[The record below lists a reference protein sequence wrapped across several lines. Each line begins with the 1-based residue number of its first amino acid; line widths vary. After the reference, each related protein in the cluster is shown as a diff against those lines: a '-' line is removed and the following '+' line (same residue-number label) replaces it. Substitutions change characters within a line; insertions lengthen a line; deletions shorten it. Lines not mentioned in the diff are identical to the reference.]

1 MTTSKHAAQRNQ
13 TALLI
18 LVEQTF
24 SRKHQL
30 AGTIT
35 GIRRVEKS
43 AWKNRRWSAYLWR
56 ETEAPSSLIIH
67 DDYARGREGV
77 KFTTRDI
84 AATSFSPIKAWSDC
98 GLLTADLRF
107 NPWQGR
113 VHPHARVW
121 PAKSGCWG
129 WSMLEMKMV
138 ENFSR
143 YPAISFNFYDIFWDG
158 IINFLFF
165 FFLSDY
171 RKKIDMERQFI
182 FWFGQMRSFW
192 LLEYFLILI
201 LYCFPRD
208 IISGSL

>member
-113 VHPHARVW
+113 VHPMHAFDRRNPDAEDDPCSKW
-121 PAKSGCWG
+121 KW
-129 WSMLEMKMV
+129 LK
-138 ENFSR
+138 
-143 YPAISFNFYDIFWDG
+143 IFLV
-158 IINFLFF
+158 ILRFLLIFTIFF
-165 FFLSDY
+165 GMGL
-171 RKKIDMERQFI
+171 
-182 FWFGQMRSFW
+182 
-192 LLEYFLILI
+192 
-201 LYCFPRD
+201 
-208 IISGSL
+208 

>member
-43 AWKNRRWSAYLWR
+43 AWKNRRWSAGTFWR
-56 ETEAPSSLIIH
+56 ETKAPSSLIIH

-107 NPWQGR
+107 TPWQGR
-113 VHPHARVW
+113 VHTRTPMHAFDRRNPDTEDDPCSKWKWLRIFLVIEW
-121 PAKSGCWG
+121 F
-129 WSMLEMKMV
+129 LLIL
-138 ENFSR
+138 
-143 YPAISFNFYDIFWDG
+143 AIFLG
-158 IINFLFF
+158 VFLFF
-165 FFLSDY
+165 FCAIIE
-171 RKKIDMERQFI
+171 RKLR
-182 FWFGQMRSFW
+182 
-192 LLEYFLILI
+192 
-201 LYCFPRD
+201 
-208 IISGSL
+208 

>member
-165 FFLSDY
+165 FFFCAIIE
-171 RKKIDMERQFI
+171 RKLTWRDSLYFDLDKWDRFDFWNI
-182 FWFGQMRSFW
+182 F
-192 LLEYFLILI
+192 
-201 LYCFPRD
+201 
-208 IISGSL
+208 

>member
-143 YPAISFNFYDIFWDG
+143 YPAISFNFYHIFWDG

-165 FFLSDY
+165 FFCAIIE
-171 RKKIDMERQFI
+171 RKLTWRDSLYFDLDKWDRFDFWNI
-182 FWFGQMRSFW
+182 F
-192 LLEYFLILI
+192 
-201 LYCFPRD
+201 
-208 IISGSL
+208 